1 MGELALTKAVR
12 GSILHFKN
20 DPRLGSGS
28 YEYLRDG
35 ILVHHRG
42 LIERIGPASEVL
54 PDLEPGLPVMHYK
67 TSLIVPGFV
76 DTHVHYPQTEMIASK
91 GKNLLDWLNT
101 YTFPV
106 ERKFKSYAHCRYAAQ
121 FFLQQLLSNGT
132 TTALVFST
140 VHKVSAQALFEEA
153 LNLKMRLITG
163 KVLMD
168 RNAPED
174 LLDTAE
180 SGCRES
186 TELIKEWHGRGRLG
200 YAVTPRFAPTSTPE
214 QLAGASYLL
223 REFPGTYLHTH
234 LSENQE
240 EVDWVK
246 ELYPEAPHYLGVYEK
261 HSMLGEHSVFAHAIH
276 LSDTELDLLA
286 ESRSALAFC
295 PTSNLFLGSG
305 LFDIEAVTER
315 GIRFGMATDVGA
327 GTSFSILQSLN
338 EAYKIAQ
345 LQQYT
350 LDPLRAFYLATLGGA
365 ETLGLSRYIGNF
377 EAGKEADFVVLN
389 TALPRLLANRFDSSE
404 TLEEKLLILMTLGD
418 DRNVEATYVMGRPL
432 FERHRD

>member
-1 MGELALTKAVR
+1 M
-12 GSILHFKN
+12 
-20 DPRLGSGS
+20 
-28 YEYLRDG
+28 
-35 ILVHHRG
+35 
-42 LIERIGPASEVL
+42 
-54 PDLEPGLPVMHYK
+54 
-67 TSLIVPGFV
+67 
-76 DTHVHYPQTEMIASK
+76 
-91 GKNLLDWLNT
+91 
-101 YTFPV
+101 
-106 ERKFKSYAHCRYAAQ
+106 
-121 FFLQQLLSNGT
+121 
-132 TTALVFST
+132 
-140 VHKVSAQALFEEA
+140 
-153 LNLKMRLITG
+153 
-163 KVLMD
+163 
-168 RNAPED
+168 
-174 LLDTAE
+174 
-180 SGCRES
+180 
-186 TELIKEWHGRGRLG
+186 
-200 YAVTPRFAPTSTPE
+200 
-214 QLAGASYLL
+214 
-223 REFPGTYLHTH
+223 
-234 LSENQE
+234 
-240 EVDWVK
+240 DWVK